1 MGDGGVMIFEIR
13 TTRGDVTPTGG
24 TGPGGVKAPEVT
36 KKTKWVRMACADG
49 DCRRKEDT
57 YQVEIQTLA
66 ELLAFCHGQ
75 NTHYWSGNPVQQIVI
90 SPKHGGRRGSYVIE
104 IYDDYRE

>member
-1 MGDGGVMIFEIR
+1 MIFEIR
-13 TTRGDVTPTGG
+13 TTRGDVVPNGG
-24 TGPGGVKAPEVT
+24 FGPGGVKAPEVT
-36 KKTKWVRMACADG
+36 KKTKWVRMASNY
-49 DCRRKEDT
+49 RRKEDT
-57 YQVEIQTLA
+57 YQAEIQTLA